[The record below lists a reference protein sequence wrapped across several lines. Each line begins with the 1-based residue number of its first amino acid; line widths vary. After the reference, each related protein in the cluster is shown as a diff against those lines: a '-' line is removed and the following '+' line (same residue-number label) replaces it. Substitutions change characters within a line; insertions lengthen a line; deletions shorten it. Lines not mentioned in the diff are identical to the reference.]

1 MPTESKWK
9 APSDIVTYLSG
20 ELNSFIDGS
29 NYIGAKIDNEAGG
42 ENELYIDLEL
52 YATSA
57 GTRDAHA
64 RVEVYLLSS
73 IDGTNFDMGGASTDP
88 RLNSRL
94 CIFSLDASST
104 ARYRTSHV
112 LPIPPFDFKLLVMN
126 ETGQNFGSSGNTLKY
141 RMHSVESQA

>member
-1 MPTESKWK
+1 MATESKWE

-29 NYIGAKIDNEAGG
+29 NYIGAKIDNEADG

-57 GTRDAHA
+57 GTRDATA

-73 IDGTNFDMGGASTDP
+73 PGNF
-88 RLNSRL
+88 
-94 CIFSLDASST
+94 
-104 ARYRTSHV
+104 
-112 LPIPPFDFKLLVMN
+112 
-126 ETGQNFGSSGNTLKY
+126 Q
-141 RMHSVESQA
+141 